1 MSDEIEEKER
11 RESRRTYFSLKENIS
26 ATIQTHAESPISL
39 PVTLISIS
47 TGGLGFF
54 CPREEMVD
62 IMKEGDQLTITD
74 IKTPEPLGPIA
85 SLGAKVKYIL
95 DYEANE
101 RIGIGCDFTKISD
114 ALRNKIQSFV
124 EYRKGTKGI
133 EDK

>member
-11 RESRRTYFSLKENIS
+11 RESHRTYFSLKDKIS
-26 ATIQTHAESPISL
+26 AIIQTHTESAISL

-47 TGGLGFF
+47 AGGFGFF
-54 CPREEMVD
+54 CPREKVLD
-62 IMKEGDQLTITD
+62 IIKEGDRLTITD

-101 RIGIGCDFTKISD
+101 RIGVGCDFTKISD
-114 ALRNKIQSFV
+114 ALRNKIQNFV
-124 EYRKGTKGI
+124 EYRKGAKGI